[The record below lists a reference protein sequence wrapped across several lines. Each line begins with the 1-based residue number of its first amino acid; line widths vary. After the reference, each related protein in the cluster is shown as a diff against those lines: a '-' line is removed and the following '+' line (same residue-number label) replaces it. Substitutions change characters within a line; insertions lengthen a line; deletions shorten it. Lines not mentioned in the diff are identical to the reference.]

1 MKQTQPPSLETVA
14 HYFSAWRQNR
24 ASKKEPIPESLK
36 KMAAGLKSR
45 YPVGQIKT
53 ALNVNSNM
61 LKAWSNDHS
70 TPCSSPS
77 FLSLPPEAAET
88 VSDKASHTIKLEY
101 PNGVRLTLTG
111 EINNDMLLSLTH
123 RLLVEV
129 GQ

>member
-24 ASKKEPIPESLK
+24 SSKKESIPESLK

-61 LKAWSNDHS
+61 LKAWSNDYS
-70 TPCSSPS
+70 TQCSSPS
-77 FLSLPPEAAET
+77 FLSLPPEAADT
-88 VSDKASHTIKLEY
+88 VSDKTPHTIKLEY
-101 PNGVRLTLTG
+101 PNGVRLILTG
-111 EINNDMLLSLTH
+111 EIKRHVVIAHSPFAC
-123 RLLVEV
+123 
-129 GQ
+129 